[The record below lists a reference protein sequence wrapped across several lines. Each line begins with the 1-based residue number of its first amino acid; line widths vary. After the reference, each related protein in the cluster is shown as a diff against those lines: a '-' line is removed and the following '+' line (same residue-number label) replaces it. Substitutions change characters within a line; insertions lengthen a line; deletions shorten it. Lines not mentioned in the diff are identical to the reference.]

1 MTNLPRRDP
10 GCPAADRDALA
21 SWPRTLRLI
30 SLRLA
35 ERAPAVAIIWLGIR
49 H

>member
-1 MTNLPRRDP
+1 MTNLPLPDP
-10 GCPAADRDALA
+10 GRPAADSDALT
-21 SWPRTLRLI
+21 SWPLTLRLI

-35 ERAPAVAIIWLGIR
+35 ERAPAVAIIWLGLR